1 MKCSKNAFT
10 LIEVLIS
17 VIILATIA
25 TYLFQMSINSKTNY
39 KKLNIKKEWENITTT
54 LIQQKKQNSNT
65 NLYEKLRRDYNI
77 TNFDLRNSL
86 KKLKLKKDIVPYSK
100 IKIPGADE
108 IYFNI
113 EKINIYNKE
122 YSTNLFSISMGN
134 QYE

>member
-100 IKIPGADE
+100 IKIPGAGE